1 MRLDDAG
8 LAEGHLRSQ
17 IRQRGALSGSTHN
30 VRALRGLLAGQ
41 AAQHRVAELRA
52 RISHGERRT
61 TLPALGVHDVRAC
74 ILHVLVHGHDLL
86 LRERLGGGHL
96 REQRQDRH
104 TGMAADH
111 RHVDALDRS
120 TRRLVH
126 ELVGAHDVQAGDAA
140 NLPRVQACLLVQ
152 LAHGR
157 HHGVHR
163 IHDQAQDRIRAEFRA
178 SLHDVL
184 GDAGIHTQQVRPGH
198 ARLPRQACWY
208 QNQVTAGQALRQLVR
223 RLVVL
228 VQGIALDLAFL
239 LQVRQVG
246 RDALRR
252 HHGNGQVED
261 AQLADVG
268 ILRHQQTQWLPD
280 ASGAAADANL
290 EAACLATGYN
300 RVGHSAETIP
310 QTCEARH
317 VAA

>member
-17 IRQRGALSGSTHN
+17 IRQRGALSGIAHN
-30 VRALRGLLAGQ
+30 VRALRGLLVGESV
-41 AAQHRVAELRA
+41 QHRVAELRA
-52 RISHGERRT
+52 RISHGQRGAA
-61 TLPALGVHDVRAC
+61 LAALGVHHVRAC

-96 REQRQDRH
+96 REQRQNRR

-111 RHVDALDRS
+111 RHVDALDGS
-120 TRRLVH
+120 TRRVVD
-126 ELVGAHDVQAGDAA
+126 ELVGPHDIQAGDAA
-140 NLPRVQACLLVQ
+140 DLPRVQTRLLVQ

-157 HHGVHR
+157 YHGVHR
-163 IHDQAQDRIRAEFRA
+163 IDDQAKDRVRAELRA
-178 SLHDVL
+178 SLNDVL
-184 GDAGIHTQQVRPGH
+184 GDACVDTQQVSPGH
-198 ARLPRQACWY
+198 ARFPRQAGWH
-208 QNQVTAGQALRQLVR
+208 QHQVATCQALRQLVQ

-228 VQGIALDLAFL
+228 VQGVALDLAL
-239 LQVRQVG
+239 LIQVRQVG
-246 RDALRR
+246 RDTLRR
-252 HHGNGQVED
+252 HHSNGQVED